1 VGSAVIA
8 RIHKS
13 VFAGST
19 KNVSAPH
26 ILIVL
31 CVYAAV
37 ISAYTRLFFGT
48 NAMFVR
54 LALSFIMLVAYVL
67 AERSRLSS
75 TVTAFLS
82 PMLLMGVLTFGSIY
96 FRGDFLLFF
105 YNCGAVMISLTYLK
119 PKGLA
124 AYIAV
129 SSTVFA
135 VILLVFQINLLG
147 PAFSPVYNVLYL
159 MASVVLNSLIYTF
172 CKSYVHALQAMS
184 DAKNEASLAAQAK
197 SSFLAN
203 MSHEIRTPLNAII
216 GLSEAELRKVSSQ
229 ADRENL
235 RKIHTSGNL
244 LMGIINDILDMSK
257 IESGKFDLVPS
268 PYNFADMIYD
278 TVTLGTVSVGS
289 KPIQFLVSV
298 NEGIPRRMEG
308 DELRIRQLL
317 GNLLNNAFKYTSEG
331 SVELRV
337 SWRLEGDGAR
347 LTFAVADTG
356 IGVHDN
362 DLKRLFSEYA
372 QVNQQSTRGVEGTGL
387 GLTICKGLAE
397 MMDGKIS
404 VESTYGKGSVF
415 TAEIWQEIIDKTP
428 IGAETA
434 VALENFTYT
443 PEHKEA
449 GIDYVPMPYAR
460 VLVVDD
466 IQINLEVAKACL
478 EPYEMQV
485 DCIDNG
491 AGALQRIKEGEPQYD
506 LILMDHMMPGMDGVE
521 TTHAIREL
529 GTDYALSVPIVA
541 LTANALVGNEKM
553 FAENKFQDFIS
564 KPIDL
569 QKLGDV
575 LHRWVHD
582 RRQSISRQ

>member
-229 ADRENL
+229 VDRENL

-268 PYNFADMIYD
+268 PYDFADMIYD
-278 TVTLGTVSVGS
+278 AVTLGTVSVGS

-337 SWRLEGDGAR
+337 SWRSEGDGAR

-434 VALENFTYT
+434 VALEDFTYT

-449 GIDYVPMPYAR
+449 GIDYVSMPHAR

-491 AGALQRIKEGEPQYD
+491 AGALQRVKEGEPQYD

-529 GTDYALSVPIVA
+529 GTDYALSIPIVA
-541 LTANALVGNEKM
+541 LTANVLVGNEKM
-553 FAENKFQDFIS
+553 FAENKFQDFVS

-569 QKLGDV
+569 QKLDAV
-575 LHRWVHD
+575 LRKWVHD
-582 RRQSISRQ
+582 RRQPISR